1 MVSNGGP
8 GTPLL
13 AAPGGPRPDLAGKS
27 ADRSSPAVKNEMV
40 SDMGSWNPLLAAP
53 GGPQSG
59 LAGKSA
65 DRSSPIVKN
74 PMVSDG
80 GPEPPFGCPPRAPAW
95 LGSRKCRSQ
104 AQDLFISARQLR
116 GSDGIEVRSAEL
128 ADVFPDQIT
137 GFDSLGPF

>member
-1 MVSNGGP
+1 MSSDKDTPKIKVLQKKVRTDK
-8 GTPLL
+8 GTPQCRSQQSSSNEPNVFRQGSWNLLL
-13 AAPGGPRPDLAGKS
+13 AAPRGPRPGLARKS
-27 ADRSSPAVKNEMV
+27 ADRS
-40 SDMGSWNPLLAAP
+40 NPV
-53 GGPQSG
+53 
-59 LAGKSA
+59 
-65 DRSSPIVKN
+65 VKN

-116 GSDGIEVRSAEL
+116 GSDGIEVRSVEL